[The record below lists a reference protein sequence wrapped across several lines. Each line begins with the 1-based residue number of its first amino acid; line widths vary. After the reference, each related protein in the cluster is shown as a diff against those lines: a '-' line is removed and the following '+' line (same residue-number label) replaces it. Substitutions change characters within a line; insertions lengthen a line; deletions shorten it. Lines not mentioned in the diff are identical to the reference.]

1 MEVLF
6 VLIGLSL
13 MVAIFFLVLFL
24 RSVNE
29 GQYEDM
35 TTPSIRILFDDETH
49 LKKSKSNGSRESSN

>member
-29 GQYEDM
+29 GQYDDM
-35 TTPSIRILFDDETH
+35 TTPSIRILFDDEAH